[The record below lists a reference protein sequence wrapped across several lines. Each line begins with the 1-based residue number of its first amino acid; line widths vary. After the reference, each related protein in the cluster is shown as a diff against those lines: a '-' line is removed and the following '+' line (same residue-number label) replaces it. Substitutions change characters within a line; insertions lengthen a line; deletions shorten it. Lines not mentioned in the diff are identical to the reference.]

1 MQLYGYNDITA
12 GMEFIIAVALFAF
25 SSGITP
31 GPNNIMLM
39 TSGVNFGVQRS
50 LPHLCGICLGFPVM
64 VLAIGLGLTTLFNQ
78 YPILH
83 TVIKYVGI
91 GYLLYLAWLI
101 ANSSSKMEGVAKANP
116 LTFIQAAAFQW
127 VNPKGWIMA
136 IGAVATFTSIEQPL
150 VPQVVSIASIFLAVA
165 LPCALVWLGFG
176 VALKRLLKNQ
186 RQQRVFNISMALLLV
201 ASIIPMIAPQ

>member
-1 MQLYGYNDITA
+1 
-12 GMEFIIAVALFAF
+12 MELVFAIALFAF

-39 TSGVNFGVQRS
+39 TSGVNFGIKPS
-50 LPHLCGICLGFPVM
+50 LPHLAGICIGFPCM
-64 VLAIGLGLTTLFNQ
+64 VLAIGLGLSAVFQ
-78 YPILH
+78 AYPLLH
-83 TVIKYVGI
+83 LIIKYIGI
-91 GYLLYLAWLI
+91 AYLLYLSWLI
-101 ANSSSKMEGVAKANP
+101 ANSSSKMEGKQTAKP
-116 LTFIQAAAFQW
+116 LSFLQAAAFQW

-136 IGAVATFTSIEQPL
+136 VGAIATFTVIDQPL
-150 VPQVVSIASIFLAVA
+150 TPQVLTIASVFFSVA

-186 RQQRVFNISMALLLV
+186 RQQKGFNIAMALLLV